1 MAWPLVHGRPAAGE
15 RAAFSAAYA
24 PTEQRAYWLTG
35 SRPTTQ
41 ALQFIEVLAAA
52 RDQGL
57 DPADYDVVALAR
69 DGAVLADDEGGDAG
83 KVAGFDRRL
92 TAAALR
98 YALHLHAGRIG
109 ARSAGF
115 DLRIGPPPLDTTHWL
130 EALAVAADVRAA
142 AAEAEPAF
150 LHYRLLREA
159 LARYRALA
167 AAGVDAP
174 LPPLPRRSLRA
185 GDAYAGAAGLR
196 RRLITLGDLPPGGGH
211 AGGNAGGDAA
221 SAAVLDATLLA
232 GLARF
237 QARHGLEP
245 DGTLGRATLAALNVP
260 LAQRVRQI
268 ELTLERWRW
277 LPPFQARQVIV
288 NIPQFRLFALEAAE
302 DRVAGTLQ
310 MPVITGRAFKETRTP
325 VLAADIEVVV
335 FRPYWDVPR
344 SIAVKEIVP
353 LVHRKPGYLERNA
366 MELVDGQGDDS
377 PVVAATPENVAA
389 LERGAL
395 RVRQRPGEDNTLG
408 LIKFVMPNGYGVY
421 LHGTSGKRGFLLSR
435 RDLSHGCIRVSDPA
449 ELASYVLRGEAGE
462 WSPAAIEAATRGP
475 EPRRVKLARP
485 VHVML
490 LYGTALATEDGRIL
504 FFDDIY
510 GLDRR
515 LAELLRRAAV
525 TS

>member
-1 MAWPLVHGRPAAGE
+1 MPC
-15 RAAFSAAYA
+15 
-24 PTEQRAYWLTG
+24 TG
-35 SRPTTQ
+35 TP
-41 ALQFIEVLAAA
+41 
-52 RDQGL
+52 
-57 DPADYDVVALAR
+57 
-69 DGAVLADDEGGDAG
+69 DA
-83 KVAGFDRRL
+83 
-92 TAAALR
+92 T
-98 YALHLHAGRIG
+98 

-115 DLRIGPPPLDTTHWL
+115 DLRIGPTRRSTTTRWL
-130 EALAVAADVRAA
+130 AAVARATDVRAA
-142 AAEAEPAF
+142 AATAEPAF
-150 LHYRLLREA
+150 LHYRLLRDA

-167 AAGVDAP
+167 AAGGDGV
-174 LPPLPRRSLRA
+174 LPPLPRRSLRV
-185 GDAYAGAAGLR
+185 GDAYAGAAALR
-196 RRLITLGDLPPGGGH
+196 RRLVALGDLPVDAE
-211 AGGNAGGDAA
+211 AGAGAEADSGAAGAAPADPSRLDAA
-221 SAAVLDATLLA
+221 LVA
-232 GLARF
+232 GLARCPV
-237 QARHGLEP
+237 RHGLEG
-245 DGTLGRATLAALNVP
+245 DGALGRGTLAALNVP